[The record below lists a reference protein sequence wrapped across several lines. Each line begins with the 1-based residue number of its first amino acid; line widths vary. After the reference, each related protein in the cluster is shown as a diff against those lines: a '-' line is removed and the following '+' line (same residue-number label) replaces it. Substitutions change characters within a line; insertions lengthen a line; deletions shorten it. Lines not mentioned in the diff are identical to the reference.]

1 MTVFG
6 FLDDGPLSLIGAGM
20 KAGLPVA
27 ALNFRRY
34 SMASGKVSYS
44 GWKNLLATFL
54 NWLTAKPTLFMR
66 ACLAA
71 SGLVENMTG

>member
-1 MTVFG
+1 
-6 FLDDGPLSLIGAGM
+6 LEDGLMSLVGAGM
-20 KAGLPVA
+20 KAALPLA

-54 NWLTAKPTLFMR
+54 NWLTAKLTLFMR
-66 ACLAA
+66 ACLAT
-71 SGLVENMTG
+71 SGCRQT